1 MDKVANWVIVLLRK
15 LKSRTFA
22 AVLLTLSLALT
33 VIQLTVLTRAVYIRD
48 GEETILKFTIRQD
61 ADDILEENG
70 IATMACDIVDFD
82 GFHGRVGEIS
92 ITRAFPV
99 EITADGSQWAM
110 PWIRWVFPSIRMT
123 SSTTGRANRWRKGT
137 GSSSSG

>member
-48 GEETILKFTIRQD
+48 GEETILKFTIR
-61 ADDILEENG
+61 
-70 IATMACDIVDFD
+70 
-82 GFHGRVGEIS
+82 R
-92 ITRAFPV
+92 
-99 EITADGSQWAM
+99 
-110 PWIRWVFPSIRMT
+110 
-123 SSTTGRANRWRKGT
+123 
-137 GSSSSG
+137 

>member
-92 ITRAFPV
+92 ITRACLLY
-99 EITADGSQWAM
+99 
-110 PWIRWVFPSIRMT
+110 T
-123 SSTTGRANRWRKGT
+123 SRCV
-137 GSSSSG
+137 

>member
-1 MDKVANWVIVLLRK
+1 M

-70 IATMACDIVDFD
+70 HRHMA
-82 GFHGRVGEIS
+82 
-92 ITRAFPV
+92 
-99 EITADGSQWAM
+99 
-110 PWIRWVFPSIRMT
+110 
-123 SSTTGRANRWRKGT
+123 
-137 GSSSSG
+137 